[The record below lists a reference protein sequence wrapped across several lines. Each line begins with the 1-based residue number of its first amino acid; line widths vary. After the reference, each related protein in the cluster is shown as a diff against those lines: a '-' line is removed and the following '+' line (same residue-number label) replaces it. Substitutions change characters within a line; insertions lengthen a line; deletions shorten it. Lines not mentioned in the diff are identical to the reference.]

1 MPERTAMYAL
11 CGAVEQLILFC
22 SKFDLQE
29 RLEMKKF
36 FVAIVVLMSF
46 MLFPGTVCEAF
57 EEEPKEDSFSSWYE
71 ENKNN
76 DGAIFELKDMEVC
89 RDEPVVLDGTGKIT
103 IDCGEYGFVVGC
115 TMTIDNPNLTIKGHG
130 DFVFLANSH
139 SSQLMLRRGEV
150 NYEGGGKG
158 IIATGGSITS
168 GCDGADSFFIHASGA
183 NPTAVFLG
191 TMDACSFQGVRILA
205 EGDGRANGIYGTRG
219 NKTEVRDCSIEVSGT
234 EVAYGIDVNGELVI
248 ENTSVTAVCSSGKGH
263 AFSVSGSAVIWK
275 NCSFVPEY
283 RTGEE
288 YVIIDYDPPAPIVRT
303 GEEGEDAELP
313 CGLMSYVE
321 NRRTGEITKIEIP
334 VLWQREKQ
342 VEGDNIC
349 VVVKGQ
355 FNTDGFQ
362 EVYDTKED
370 LVPKVTV
377 FTAPDKKLFLISYEV
392 LNREAGKTNLLLL
405 VPYPWEASAAYLEYG
420 EDGEDFTRYNVAG
433 NTNLIS
439 PQESFIPDWIY
450 GFKVELPTDAD
461 TIYLKMVAEG
471 GSFDGES
478 KVWKICRDSDQTI
491 PEGMGGDMDGDR
503 GGQIIAPG
511 AVEDEQG
518 MDTTSAVQENQ
529 EAEGTGA
536 VEDKTREEWLKR
548 KQENEQK
555 ENHQPAAGIQS
566 DREQQE
572 EAPPENRKD
581 FGEHGGLYAE
591 ENPAGEPA
599 DRKSYNPA
607 GLLAGGI
614 LILFLV
620 IFFIK
625 YCAGTKRR

>member
-1 MPERTAMYAL
+1 
-11 CGAVEQLILFC
+11 
-22 SKFDLQE
+22 
-29 RLEMKKF
+29 MKKF
-36 FVAIVVLMSF
+36 FVVIVVFMSF
-46 MLFPGTVCEAF
+46 MLLPGTVCEAF
-57 EEEPKEDSFSSWYE
+57 EEGQTGDSFSSWYE

-76 DGAIFELKDMEVC
+76 DGARFELKDVEVC
-89 RDEPVVLDGTGKIT
+89 REEPVVLDGTGKIT

-115 TMTIDNPNLTIKGHG
+115 AMTIDNPNLTIKGHG
-130 DFVFLANSH
+130 DFVFLSNSP

-150 NYEGGGKG
+150 NYEGCGKG
-158 IIATGGSITS
+158 IIITGGSITS
-168 GCDGADSFFIHASGA
+168 GCGVADSFFIHASGED
-183 NPTAVFLG
+183 PTAVFLG
-191 TMDACSFQGVRILA
+191 TRDTCSFQGVRILA
-205 EGDGRANGIYGTRG
+205 EGNGRANGIYGTWG

-248 ENTSVTAVCSSGKGH
+248 ENTSVTAVCSSGEGQ
-263 AFSVSGSAVIWK
+263 AFSVSGNEVTWK
-275 NCSFVPEY
+275 NCRFVPEY
-283 RTGEE
+283 STGDE
-288 YVIIDYDPPAPIVRT
+288 YVIIDYDPPAPIIRT
-303 GEEGEDAELP
+303 GTEGGEAELP
-313 CGLMSYVE
+313 RGLLSHVE
-321 NRRTGEITKIEIP
+321 NRRTGEITKLEIP
-334 VLWQREKQ
+334 VLWQRENQ
-342 VEGDNIC
+342 AEGDNIC
-349 VVVKGQ
+349 AVVKGQ
-355 FNTDGFQ
+355 FNTDGLPG
-362 EVYDTKED
+362 VYDTKAD

-392 LNREAGKTNLLLL
+392 LKREAGKTDLLLL

-420 EDGEDFTRYNVAG
+420 EDGEHFTRYHVAG
-433 NTNLIS
+433 DPNLIA

-450 GFKVELPTDAD
+450 GFKVGLPIDAD
-461 TIYLKMVAEG
+461 TIYLKMTAEG

-478 KVWKICRDSDQTI
+478 KIWKICRDSDQSI

-503 GGQIIAPG
+503 GGQTIAPG
-511 AVEDEQG
+511 AGEDEQEIG
-518 MDTTSAVQENQ
+518 TTSVVQENT
-529 EAEGTGA
+529 EAGGA
-536 VEDKTREEWLKR
+536 GVVEDKTREEWLER

-572 EAPPENRKD
+572 ETPSENRKD